1 MSDSDD
7 NINGVS
13 LESIYLTLPIDKLSK
28 KFFKPIQKNHDLINS
43 ALELSRRQINWK
55 AVYDKGQYG
64 FASSQYF

>member
-43 ALELSRRQINWK
+43 ALELSRRQIN
-55 AVYDKGQYG
+55 
-64 FASSQYF
+64 